1 MNNKVLIFAIPILL
15 LVTVGLTLTLDYS
28 DDGEGQSLP
37 FSGSY
42 TRTDQVQPQ
51 VLDNGCFPALTP
63 DMEYYEVCYDKEI
76 EDGS

>member
-1 MNNKVLIFAIPILL
+1 LNNKVLIFAIPILL

-28 DDGEGQSLP
+28 NEEQSV

-51 VLDNGCFPALTP
+51 VLENGCFPALTP
-63 DMEYYEVCYDKEI
+63 DMEYYEVCYDKEL
-76 EDGS
+76 EDGN

>member
-15 LVTVGLTLTLDYS
+15 LVTVGWTLTLDYS
-28 DDGEGQSLP
+28 NEEQSV

-51 VLDNGCFPALTP
+51 VLENGCFPALTP

-76 EDGS
+76 EDGN

>member
-1 MNNKVLIFAIPILL
+1 MNNKVYIFAIPILL

-28 DDGEGQSLP
+28 NEEKSV

-51 VLDNGCFPALTP
+51 VLENGCFPALTP
-63 DMEYYEVCYDKEI
+63 DMEYYEVCYDKEL
-76 EDGS
+76 EDGN

>member
-1 MNNKVLIFAIPILL
+1 MNNKVLILAIPILL
-15 LVTVGLTLTLDYS
+15 LVTVGLTMTLDYS
-28 DDGEGQSLP
+28 NEEQSV

-63 DMEYYEVCYDKEI
+63 DMEYYEVCYDKELEI
-76 EDGS
+76 GN

>member
-28 DDGEGQSLP
+28 NEEQSV

-51 VLDNGCFPALTP
+51 VLENGCFPALTP
-63 DMEYYEVCYDKEI
+63 DMEYYEVCYDKELEI
-76 EDGS
+76 GN

>member
-15 LVTVGLTLTLDYS
+15 LVTVGLTMTLDYS
-28 DDGEGQSLP
+28 NEEQSV

-63 DMEYYEVCYDKEI
+63 DMEYYEVCYDKELEI
-76 EDGS
+76 GN

>member
-15 LVTVGLTLTLDYS
+15 LVTVGLTMTLDYS
-28 DDGEGQSLP
+28 NEEQSV

-51 VLDNGCFPALTP
+51 VLENGCFPALTP
-63 DMEYYEVCYDKEI
+63 DMEYYEVCYDKEL
-76 EDGS
+76 EDGN

>member
-15 LVTVGLTLTLDYS
+15 LVTVGLTLTLDYNNEEKS
-28 DDGEGQSLP
+28 V

-51 VLDNGCFPALTP
+51 VLENGCFPALTP

-76 EDGS
+76 EDGN

>member
-1 MNNKVLIFAIPILL
+1 MNNKVLIFAIPIIL

-28 DDGEGQSLP
+28 NEEQSV

-51 VLDNGCFPALTP
+51 VLENGCFPALTP
-63 DMEYYEVCYDKEI
+63 DMEYYEVCYDKEL
-76 EDGS
+76 EDGN

>member
-28 DDGEGQSLP
+28 NEEKSV

-51 VLDNGCFPALTP
+51 VLENGCFPALTP
-63 DMEYYEVCYDKEI
+63 DMEYYEVCYDKEL
-76 EDGS
+76 EDGN

>member
-28 DDGEGQSLP
+28 NEEQSV

-63 DMEYYEVCYDKEI
+63 DMEYYEVCYDKEL
-76 EDGS
+76 EDGN

>member
-1 MNNKVLIFAIPILL
+1 MNNKVLILAIPILL
-15 LVTVGLTLTLDYS
+15 LVTVGLTMTLDYS
-28 DDGEGQSLP
+28 NEEQSV

-63 DMEYYEVCYDKEI
+63 DMEYYEVCYDKEL
-76 EDGS
+76 EDGN

>member
-15 LVTVGLTLTLDYS
+15 LVAVGLTMTLDYS
-28 DDGEGQSLP
+28 NEEQSV

-63 DMEYYEVCYDKEI
+63 DMEYYEVCYDKELEI
-76 EDGS
+76 DN

>member
-15 LVTVGLTLTLDYS
+15 LVTVGLTLTLDYNNEEKS
-28 DDGEGQSLP
+28 V

-42 TRTDQVQPQ
+42 TRTDQVERQ
-51 VLDNGCFPALTP
+51 VLENGCFPALTP

-76 EDGS
+76 EDGN

>member
-28 DDGEGQSLP
+28 NEEQSV

-51 VLDNGCFPALTP
+51 VLENGCFPALTP
-63 DMEYYEVCYDKEI
+63 DMEYYEVCYDKEL

>member
-15 LVTVGLTLTLDYS
+15 LVTVGLTLTLDYNNEEKS
-28 DDGEGQSLP
+28 V

-51 VLDNGCFPALTP
+51 VLENGCFPALTP
-63 DMEYYEVCYDKEI
+63 DMEYYEVCYDKELEI
-76 EDGS
+76 GN

>member
-15 LVTVGLTLTLDYS
+15 LVTVGLTLTLDYNNEEKS
-28 DDGEGQSLP
+28 V

-51 VLDNGCFPALTP
+51 VLDNGCFLALTP

-76 EDGS
+76 EDGN

>member
-28 DDGEGQSLP
+28 NEEKSV

-51 VLDNGCFPALTP
+51 VLENGCFPALTP

-76 EDGS
+76 EDGN

>member
-28 DDGEGQSLP
+28 DSGEGQQI

-42 TRTDQVQPQ
+42 TRTDIPSQM
-51 VLDNGCFPALTP
+51 LDNGCFPALHLNGT
-63 DMEYYEVCYDKEI
+63 YYEVCYDKEI
-76 EDGS
+76 EDGN

>member
-15 LVTVGLTLTLDYS
+15 FVTVGLTLILDYS
-28 DDGEGQSLP
+28 NEEQP
-37 FSGSY
+37 VFSGSY

-51 VLDNGCFPALTP
+51 VLENGCFPALTP

-76 EDGS
+76 EDGN

>member
-1 MNNKVLIFAIPILL
+1 MNNKVYIFAIPILL

-28 DDGEGQSLP
+28 DNGNEQQL

-51 VLDNGCFPALTP
+51 VLENGWFPALTP
-63 DMEYYEVCYDKEI
+63 DMEYYEVCYDKEL

>member
-1 MNNKVLIFAIPILL
+1 MNNKVYIFAIPILL

-28 DDGEGQSLP
+28 DNGNEQQL

-51 VLDNGCFPALTP
+51 VLENGCFPALTP
-63 DMEYYEVCYDKEI
+63 DMEYYEVCNDKEL
-76 EDGS
+76 EDGN

>member
-28 DDGEGQSLP
+28 DNGEGQQI

-42 TRTDQVQPQ
+42 TRTDIPSQM
-51 VLDNGCFPALTP
+51 LDNGCFPALTP
-63 DMEYYEVCYDKEI
+63 DMEYYEVCYDKEL
-76 EDGS
+76 EDDNS

>member
-1 MNNKVLIFAIPILL
+1 MNNKVLIFTIPILL
-15 LVTVGLTLTLDYS
+15 LVAVGLTMTLDYS
-28 DDGEGQSLP
+28 NEEQSV

-51 VLDNGCFPALTP
+51 VLENGCFPALTP

-76 EDGS
+76 EDGN

>member
-15 LVTVGLTLTLDYS
+15 LVVVGLTMTLDYS
-28 DDGEGQSLP
+28 NEEQSV

-63 DMEYYEVCYDKEI
+63 DMEYYEVCYDKEL
-76 EDGS
+76 EDGN